1 MLHGLESRCAACG
14 AARFL
19 LAAPNVSLAGQPS
32 RLGGVA
38 ATIVGLFVL
47 VMGLSLSAA
56 VFFLLQ
62 SIWPESVVGWAF
74 SLPMAAGSAFFGTLL
89 LLGGR
94 SLRRSGVAR
103 REQVQLEA
111 VRAMVEHRK
120 GPINAL
126 EAAKALDLPE
136 AEVDAL
142 LMRLARERSTDVTV
156 DVDQQGHVVYDFE
169 GEQRRWR
176 VLEEQV
182 DAEAQATEAEAE
194 AARLKR
200 H

>member
-1 MLHGLESRCAACG
+1 
-14 AARFL
+14 L

-32 RLGGVA
+32 RVGGVA
-38 ATIVGLFVL
+38 ATIFGLFVL

-94 SLRRSGVAR
+94 SLRRSGTAK
-103 REQVQLEA
+103 REKVQLEA

-120 GPINAL
+120 GPVNAL
-126 EAAKALDLPE
+126 EVAKALDLPE
-136 AEVDAL
+136 PEVDAL
-142 LMRLARERSTDVTV
+142 LMRLAREHATDVTV

-176 VLEEQV
+176 VLEEQA
-182 DAEAQATEAEAE
+182 DAEAPADEGEAE